1 MNGCF
6 YDKLNKEETI
16 IFIPNGESYIE
27 ILGHRIDGYN
37 GFEEFLDELN
47 RLKVMEKEYEK
58 MKEQKSCLHCGSK
71 EAAYCEEC
79 YQELIGTNAKL
90 QTELNKKNR
99 MIDEMLKDIGSMMIV
114 KNRTE
119 ILLEV
124 YENRIE
130 SEE

>member
-6 YDKLNKEETI
+6 YEKLNEEELI
-16 IFIPNGESYIE
+16 IYIPNGENYIE

-37 GFEEFLDELN
+37 GFEEFLDELY

-58 MKEQKSCLHCGSK
+58 IKEQKVCLHCGSK
-71 EAAYCEEC
+71 RAAYCEEC

-90 QTELNKKNR
+90 QQK
-99 MIDEMLKDIGSMMIV
+99 
-114 KNRTE
+114 
-119 ILLEV
+119 LL
-124 YENRIE
+124 E